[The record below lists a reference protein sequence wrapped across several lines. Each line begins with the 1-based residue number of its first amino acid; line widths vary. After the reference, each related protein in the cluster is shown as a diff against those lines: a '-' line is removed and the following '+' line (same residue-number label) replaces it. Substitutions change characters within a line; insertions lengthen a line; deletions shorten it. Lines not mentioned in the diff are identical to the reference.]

1 MFCVTFRQWS
11 FKCKCNMLKAVVCC
25 GTLYLQYPTLDIQTF
40 FTSWRKRKAAPWD
53 DINFR
58 F

>member
-1 MFCVTFRQWS
+1 MISIHKLRFAFAFEYRAEFS
-11 FKCKCNMLKAVVCC
+11 AN
-25 GTLYLQYPTLDIQTF
+25 DI
-40 FTSWRKRKAAPWD
+40 KAAPWD

>member
-1 MFCVTFRQWS
+1 MSAVLQSGSIS
-11 FKCKCNMLKAVVCC
+11 FWKVN
-25 GTLYLQYPTLDIQTF
+25 LDSDFNIE
-40 FTSWRKRKAAPWD
+40 RVKAAPWD